1 MEEAKYWNVTVQLE
15 IENGNG
21 RVQKVKENYL
31 VSAVSATD
39 AEQKIYIEFEGES
52 NFEVVGAVKSKII
65 KVLE

>member
-1 MEEAKYWNVTVQLE
+1 MEQAKYWTVTVQLE

-21 RVQKVKENYL
+21 RIQKVKETYL

-39 AEQKIYIEFEGES
+39 AEVQIYKEFEGES
-52 NFEVVGAVKSKII
+52 NFTVIGIVQSKIL

>member
-39 AEQKIYIEFEGES
+39 AEQKIYIEFE
-52 NFEVVGAVKSKII
+52 VVGAVKSKII

>member
-1 MEEAKYWNVTVQLE
+1 LE